1 MEIIKEILNNRSQEL
16 SGKIIGRDEVGL
28 LIEQLQIPNLID
40 ILSILSEYPL
50 CGCNFSTPEDT
61 ESMDY
66 DESKIEI
73 DFQWMDTSQILSE
86 ALDCYPGKVALKL
99 GYIPIGMCVI
109 GSGDYYFL
117 KIENET
123 RKDPPLVRIFHD
135 ELDDNMEF
143 TKDAVKVVSARLSTF
158 LQSAEIY

>member
-86 ALDCYPGKVALKL
+86 ALDCYPCFM
-99 GYIPIGMCVI
+99 P
-109 GSGDYYFL
+109 
-117 KIENET
+117 
-123 RKDPPLVRIFHD
+123 
-135 ELDDNMEF
+135 
-143 TKDAVKVVSARLSTF
+143 
-158 LQSAEIY
+158 